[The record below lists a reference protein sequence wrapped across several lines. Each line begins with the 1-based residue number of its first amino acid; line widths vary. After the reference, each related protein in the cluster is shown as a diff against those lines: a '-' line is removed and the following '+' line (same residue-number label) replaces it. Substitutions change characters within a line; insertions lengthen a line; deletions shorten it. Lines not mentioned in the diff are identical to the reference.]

1 MIRKPWHWAILVT
14 LLTVS
19 LCSLERVWSQ
29 QDPKALSIE
38 ERMKRDVTYLASA
51 ELEGRRPATKGMI
64 LAQDY
69 VAKQFKEAGLQPFNK
84 DGAYFQTVG
93 VGTTSKLDG
102 KTVVNFKGPG
112 NKVIEL
118 KLGDDYQILGNSA
131 SGTLSAPL
139 VFAGYGLSDNNLKFD
154 EYKDLDVA
162 GKIVVLI
169 SRTPRQAEKGKP
181 FTPAHANLNNKFAL
195 AEKMKAAG
203 IILINDAAVK
213 GDALR
218 TSNQTAGAKS
228 TSVPAANVKRGRHR
242 SGVPISSEEIPQRH
256 RKRDRQGSQAAKCS
270 AHRLVGHDRVQADPR
285 PPGNARTWSASPPAM
300 AHWRTKPW
308 WSAGTLITLA
318 NKVTPSTTAP
328 TTMPRAVPR

>member
-84 DGAYFQTVG
+84 DGTYFQTVG

-169 SRTPRQAEKGKP
+169 SRTPRQ
-181 FTPAHANLNNKFAL
+181 
-195 AEKMKAAG
+195 
-203 IILINDAAVK
+203 D
-213 GDALR
+213 
-218 TSNQTAGAKS
+218 
-228 TSVPAANVKRGRHR
+228 
-242 SGVPISSEEIPQRH
+242 
-256 RKRDRQGSQAAKCS
+256 RKRQAVYCW
-270 AHRLVGHDRVQADPR
+270 P
-285 PPGNARTWSASPPAM
+285 M
-300 AHWRTKPW
+300 
-308 WSAGTLITLA
+308 
-318 NKVTPSTTAP
+318 P
-328 TTMPRAVPR
+328 T